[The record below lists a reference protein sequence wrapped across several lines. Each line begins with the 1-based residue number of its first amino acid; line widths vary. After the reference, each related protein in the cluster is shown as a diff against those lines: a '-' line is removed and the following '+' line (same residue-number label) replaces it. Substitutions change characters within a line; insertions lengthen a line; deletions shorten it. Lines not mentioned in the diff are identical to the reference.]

1 MIIDKIFHIADVHI
15 RNYQRHTEY
24 TNVFK
29 RLYKYI
35 RENKTPNSIIYLAG
49 DIVHQKTDL
58 SPELVQMVGKFFK
71 SCADLCPTI
80 LICGNHDANLNNESR
95 LDSLTPI
102 VENLKHKK
110 LFYWKDSGVYK
121 ISPDSN
127 ISFAVFSVFDTISK
141 WPSVKEIK
149 NDDIKIALHHGAV
162 MGATTDMDH
171 VIENDAVTVKN
182 FKGFDY
188 GLLGDIHKQQY
199 LNDKKTI
206 AYSSSL
212 IQQNYGESIN
222 RHGLIVWDIAKK
234 THEFVEIENDIA
246 YATFQ
251 FENNI
256 LLTDKSYF
264 DLLPKYL
271 RVKIKHSNTDLELV
285 HNFIDELKQKHVFK
299 EYSLRK
305 YHILSEAK
313 HSDLSI
319 GNVRDIEFQNQSLTE
334 YLKNSADEAAIDGCR
349 YLNRKIN
356 SSLNTIEKNAKNT
369 TWKLV
374 DMEFSNMFSYGPNNY
389 INFRNLSG
397 IVGIFAPNASGK
409 SSILEILTFAL
420 FDKSSKT
427 SKADE
432 ILNNQSD
439 EFSVKVTIE
448 IENEE
453 YVIRRIGRA
462 NKDRRVRVDVDFQSS
477 SESLRGKDRDDTNKI
492 IRSYLGT
499 YDDFMLTALSTQT
512 DNRNFIF
519 KTQRERKD
527 LLYSFLDLKTF
538 TDLYHI
544 AKSEMKDKMAVVSN
558 LESRLNIFDESEIL
572 TTIFKETNLISK
584 YSDTANSLILE
595 NSNITDNINSALVKI
610 VDIPIKRTDVEILN
624 DISKLT
630 SELDSFVTTEIPAL
644 KNQIKLCNVEI
655 DKIKADKYDQLKENI
670 ILREH
675 SELLKTINNVKVN
688 IKTKKHQILH
698 AESQKKLLSAYEY
711 DPNCHYCCN
720 NDFVKNAKLEIEN
733 LSTLI
738 ESLSALDFE
747 FEQLN
752 SKLTHTSMLLDEF
765 NEIKAQINKKLVLQS
780 NLETLTQKIDNYKL
794 RYRELISLKVR
805 LEAELEEYSNYK
817 VQFNLNE
824 KLTKDIQEWKDLI
837 AINTKRINKNNELVT
852 QYKVNV
858 AKLSEQIK
866 FNETNKSEISVLN
879 AEIKNYQLYCEAM
892 SPNGIPYNIL
902 TKILPVIESEVNSL
916 LVGICDFQ
924 VEFTNDEKSIYCN
937 LLYGEN
943 KWPVELAS
951 GMERFLVSV
960 ASRIALIEVTSLA
973 RPNFI
978 AIDEGFGTL
987 DSNAISNVYLLFERI
1002 KDKFDYMLC
1011 ITHLDG
1017 LKDAADMH
1025 LNLQKTDG
1033 RSYINHN

>member
-24 TNVFK
+24 TNVFR

-35 RENKTPNSIIYLAG
+35 KENKTPNSIIYLAG

-121 ISPDSN
+121 ISPESN
-127 ISFAVFSVFDTISK
+127 ISFAVFSVFDSITK

-149 NDDIKIALHHGAV
+149 NNDIKIALHHGAV

-251 FENNI
+251 FENNV

-285 HNFIDELKQKHVFK
+285 HDFIDELKQKHVFK

-305 YHILSEAK
+305 YHVLSEAK

-334 YLKNSADEAAIDGCR
+334 YLKNSTDEATIDGCR

-356 SSLNTIEKNAKNT
+356 SSLNTLEKNAKNT

-453 YVIRRIGRA
+453 YVIHRVGRA

-538 TDLYHI
+538 TDLYYI

-558 LESRLNIFDESEIL
+558 MESKLNIFDESEIL
-572 TTIFKETNLISK
+572 TTINKETNLITK
-584 YSDTANSLILE
+584 YSDTVSSLTLE
-595 NSNITDNINSALVKI
+595 NSNLTNEINSALVKI
-610 VDIPIKRTDVEILN
+610 VDVPIKRTDVEILH
-624 DISKLT
+624 DISKVDT
-630 SELDSFVTTEIPAL
+630 ELESFVTTEIPTL
-644 KNQIKLCNVEI
+644 KNQIKVCNEEI
-655 DKIKADKYDQLKENI
+655 DKIKSDKYDQAKESAIIKEN
-670 ILREH
+670 
-675 SELLKTINNVKVN
+675 SDLLKTINNVKVN
-688 IKTKKHQILH
+688 IKTKKHQIAH
-698 AESQKKLLSAYEY
+698 AESQKNLLSTHEY

-720 NDFVKNAKLEIEN
+720 NDFVKNAKIE
-733 LSTLI
+733 I
-738 ESLSALDFE
+738 ESLSTLTE
-747 FEQLN
+747 TLSTLESELESLN
-752 SKLTHTSMLLDEF
+752 LKITHTSTLLEEF
-765 NEIKAQINKKLVLQS
+765 KDIKTQINKKLVLQS

-794 RYRELISLKVR
+794 RYRELVSFKTR
-805 LEAELEEYSNYK
+805 LNSELEEYANYK
-817 VQFNLNE
+817 VQFELN
-824 KLTKDIQEWKDLI
+824 KTLTKDIQEWKDLL
-837 AINTKRINKNNELVT
+837 ALNTKRINKNTELVT

-858 AKLSEQIK
+858 AKLTEQIK
-866 FNETNKSEISVLN
+866 FNETNRSEISVLN
-879 AEIKNYQLYCEAM
+879 SEIKNYQLYCDAM
-892 SPNGIPYNIL
+892 SPNGISYNIL

-924 VEFTNDEKSIYCN
+924 VEFTNDEKSIFCN

-960 ASRIALIEVTSLA
+960 ASRIALIEVTSLS

-1033 RSYINHN
+1033 RSYINHS